1 MLGGKTAI
9 EHILHS
15 HWRAITDINWHNTD
29 PNLVVS
35 TAIDGWL
42 WAWDLRTPQKPI
54 LGLCAFNGELLVM
67 LHLKITCVQL
77 VVQRVALR

>member
-9 EHILHS
+9 EHILQS

-42 WAWDLRTPQKPI
+42 WAWDIRTPQKPI
-54 LGLCAFNGELLVM
+54 LGLCAFNG
-67 LHLKITCVQL
+67 KF
-77 VVQRVALR
+77 VAALSGTHEVHIIL